1 MKSLALVVAACA
13 LATSACSTRVPT
25 DAELVTLLQRAGT
38 PAGDANAPL
47 DATAVQCL
55 RSWSGDASL
64 TKDLAPA
71 VLADVSKA
79 RCRGTIDGWIAD
91 SKRNPGKLEFA
102 QVSTPDVAR
111 RAMALLAAHQPAQAE
126 HGTAAATSTAAPT
139 AHAAEPGPAPE
150 IEATLAHASDLCEK
164 ARTFIAT
171 DKSDVRLNRFVEYC
185 SSAPAAGVRTSVDRM
200 KADGDQAGIDQAAR
214 RVAHSNEVLEGLLR
228 NHDKH

>member
-1 MKSLALVVAACA
+1 MKSLAFVVAACA

-111 RAMALLAAHQPAQAE
+111 RAMALLAAHQPAQTE
-126 HGTAAATSTAAPT
+126 HKTAAATLTPAPT

-150 IEATLAHASDLCEK
+150 IEATLAHARERPIDS
-164 ARTFIAT
+164 A
-171 DKSDVRLNRFVEYC
+171 
-185 SSAPAAGVRTSVDRM
+185 SSASQRNAPTQRTSCTAPRPASSSACQIAAVAPV
-200 KADGDQAGIDQAAR
+200 KTSSLDQ
-214 RVAHSNEVLEGLLR
+214 
-228 NHDKH
+228 